1 MGKNLAQDLLDMS
14 EYSQMLVAIIIS
26 LLLPITGG
34 QNLLWEH
41 I

>member
-14 EYSQMLVAIIIS
+14 KYSQMLVAIIIS